1 MNKTFLLAALLLAAA
16 SAYPQSKPP
25 TQYVDKGACPFE
37 CCTYRRWK
45 AVRTTIAYASADKR
59 SKPIGKFKAGTNVV
73 AITGEVRTVPGKF
86 VISKNYKKYK
96 PGDVLW
102 VYTPIGEGFYKV
114 WFNGKMYEEELDFM
128 IGPFEQS
135 FPGCEETPECWG
147 KLEREMRVEWWV
159 KIRTRGGL
167 VGWTDQADNFDN
179 KDSCG

>member
-1 MNKTFLLAALLLAAA
+1 MKNAFLLAVLLLAAA
-16 SAYPQSKPP
+16 RAYPQSKPP
-25 TQYVDKGACPFE
+25 AHYVDKGACPFE

-45 AVRTTIAYASADKR
+45 TVKTTVAYAGADKR
-59 SKPIGKFKAGTNVV
+59 SKPIGKFKACTNVV

-86 VISKNYKKYK
+86 VILKNHKKYK

-114 WFNGKMYEEELDFM
+114 WFNGTMYEEEMDFM
-128 IGPFEQS
+128 SGPFERS

-147 KLEREMRVEWWV
+147 KLERETRVEWWV
-159 KIRTRGGL
+159 KIRGREGL
-167 VGWTDQADNFDN
+167 VGWTDQTDNFDN